1 MDNTSIELE
10 RRAVALF
17 KQYGLFLPRPVKEFF
32 RDLAAHLNWQDLM
45 KGIK

>member
-1 MDNTSIELE
+1 MHNKNSELE

-32 RDLAAHLNWQDLM
+32 SELADHLNWQDLK